1 MALVA
6 GGVAAVAAL
15 GVATGLAA
23 GSGARPPVIVAGAVL
38 LAAAAGAALLA
49 VWRCYTQPAAR
60 SARILAEVAG
70 DSGQPDASLEA
81 VAAAAR
87 VRLSRLEHANQ
98 RLSAVIGGLPQGV
111 LVFGYDGTL
120 LEINGT
126 GAAMLGAAPTAE

>member
-38 LAAAAGAALLA
+38 LAAAAGAALL
-49 VWRCYTQPAAR
+49 
-60 SARILAEVAG
+60 
-70 DSGQPDASLEA
+70 
-81 VAAAAR
+81 
-87 VRLSRLEHANQ
+87 
-98 RLSAVIGGLPQGV
+98 
-111 LVFGYDGTL
+111 
-120 LEINGT
+120 EINGT